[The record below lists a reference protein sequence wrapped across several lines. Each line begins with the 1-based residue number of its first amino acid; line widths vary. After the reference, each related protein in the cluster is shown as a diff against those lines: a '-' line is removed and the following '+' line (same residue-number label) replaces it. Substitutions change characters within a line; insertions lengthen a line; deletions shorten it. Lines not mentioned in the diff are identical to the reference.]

1 MVKLKVTARVIP
13 EAAYNAAQTSTPAGK
28 KFLVI
33 VRDPDEDYYIGTLAL
48 EVQNQYQRLYKQ

>member
-13 EAAYNAAQTSTPAGK
+13 EAAYNAAQASTPTGK

-33 VRDPDEDYYIGTLAL
+33 VRDPDESYYIGTLAH
-48 EVQNQYQRLYKQ
+48 EIQAQYQRLYKQ

>member
-13 EAAYNAAQTSTPAGK
+13 EAAYNPDQTSTPTGK

-33 VRDPDEDYYIGTLAL
+33 VREPDEAYYVGTLAL
-48 EVQNQYQRLYKQ
+48 EIQNQYERLYKQ

>member
-13 EAAYNAAQTSTPAGK
+13 EAAYNPVQALTPTGK

-33 VRDPDEDYYIGTLAL
+33 ARDPDESYYVGTLAV
-48 EVQNQYQRLYKQ
+48 EIQNQYQRLYKQ